1 MIEKLNS
8 CDITNS
14 IHTKAARH
22 VCIRTR
28 VSAVKC
34 WTVRL
39 MVVVTGKYSDQNE
52 NQTCVSMTKAA
63 SSLLPLM
70 SSNKHTRA
78 RTHTH
83 TRARTHTHTHS
94 GGNFLQVSQQS
105 LGISKRHFTNIN
117 YFTVF

>member
-14 IHTKAARH
+14 IHTNAARH
-22 VCIRTR
+22 

-39 MVVVTGKYSDQNE
+39 VVVVNGKYSDQNE

-70 SSNKHTRA
+70 SSNKRTHA
-78 RTHTH
+78 RTHT
-83 TRARTHTHTHS
+83 RAHTHAHS

-105 LGISKRHFTNIN
+105 LGFSKRHFTNIN
-117 YFTVF
+117 